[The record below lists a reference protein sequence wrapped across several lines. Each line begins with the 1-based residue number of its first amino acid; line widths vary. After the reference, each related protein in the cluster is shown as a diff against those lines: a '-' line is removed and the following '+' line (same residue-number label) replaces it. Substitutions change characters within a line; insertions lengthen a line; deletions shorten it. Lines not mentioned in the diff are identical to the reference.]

1 MSVISQRVG
10 QERSLAIELAKK
22 VSEYY
27 QDPAHRREFERWYKE
42 TYGKSYVWEDRRE
55 RAS

>member
-27 QDPAHRREFERWYKE
+27 QDPAHRREFERWYK
-42 TYGKSYVWEDRRE
+42 GKSYVWKDRRE

>member
-27 QDPAHRREFERWYKE
+27 QDPAHRRECERWYKE
-42 TYGKSYVWEDRRE
+42 TYGKSYVWKDRRE